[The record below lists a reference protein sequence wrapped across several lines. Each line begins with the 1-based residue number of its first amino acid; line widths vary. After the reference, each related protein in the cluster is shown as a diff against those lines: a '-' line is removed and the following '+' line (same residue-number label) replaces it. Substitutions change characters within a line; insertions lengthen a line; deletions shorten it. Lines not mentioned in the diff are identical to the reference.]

1 MTSIVTSSL
10 TSLSS
15 AAGRTALHLAA
26 GGGHVDCVRTLLE
39 AGAALNLADN
49 KGGQTALSLA
59 AGGGHLD
66 IVTLLLGRGAD
77 LRGDAEK
84 IIRSVW

>member
-1 MTSIVTSSL
+1 M
-10 TSLSS
+10 
-15 AAGRTALHLAA
+15 
-26 GGGHVDCVRTLLE
+26 RTLLE

-84 IIRSVW
+84 IIRSVWRILHAEIILN

>member
-1 MTSIVTSSL
+1 M
-10 TSLSS
+10 
-15 AAGRTALHLAA
+15 
-26 GGGHVDCVRTLLE
+26 RTLLE